1 MGSPPMCVGR
11 PHTHTL
17 ESKKKEKQ
25 HSRMQENR
33 SNAENFAPEERKQ
46 SKNHCSPV
54 KLESKKQA
62 KKVITEREGLGW
74 EVPIDRLGP
83 SRAPSIT
90 RHI

>member
-1 MGSPPMCVGR
+1 MK
-11 PHTHTL
+11 PHEFPKNVNNH
-17 ESKKKEKQ
+17 
-25 HSRMQENR
+25 ENR
-33 SNAENFAPEERKQ
+33 Y
-46 SKNHCSPV
+46 SPV